1 MIAVIID
8 KLDKRAAE
16 VCIAGVPI
24 PSSKIPRGLIS
35 YAEKVLQVVDVS
47 AILKEPVVILQII
60 GVHPIVLAAD
70 LILLECTKVRQI
82 LEFAGNIVGRDV
94 HNIHQQLSWQLTT
107 DEGRI
112 PHAES

>member
-1 MIAVIID
+1 
-8 KLDKRAAE
+8 
-16 VCIAGVPI
+16 
-24 PSSKIPRGLIS
+24 
-35 YAEKVLQVVDVS
+35 
-47 AILKEPVVILQII
+47 
-60 GVHPIVLAAD
+60 LAAD